1 MRGIGQALSRLNA
14 APARSMRAMIAGA
27 ALLAGATSPHAQ
39 AQAQIAANNGDET
52 AMGIPRVS
60 SRGGGA
66 ALPQPLS
73 AADAARIR
81 KIFALQSRGDIPAAI
96 AETGMLTDATLLGP
110 ILADRYLG
118 RFRRTPAADLADWL
132 RTYPDQPDAR
142 PIHAL
147 LAKQDPKAEPPAFC
161 ETLDPVSLPDA
172 VPEDLDP
179 PGKAVQRSPGLD
191 RAVGEHLR
199 TGNFSAA
206 THLVSGVRGVSAEY
220 AALLRGELAQGL
232 FAQGRDEEALEIAA
246 SAARRGEVALPAYVA
261 GLAAWRLDRIEL
273 ARNYFDAAAD
283 AQVASPAVQAAA
295 AYWAG
300 RARLRL
306 HDEAGSRDMMKLAAA
321 QPRTFYG
328 LLARRSLN
336 LSNGFGFGREV
347 LGIADVEAI
356 AAFPAGMRAFA
367 LLQVGQPARA
377 EAQLRTIWPATKDA
391 PGLGHSLLL
400 VATQAGLVDF
410 AAQLAALEQEADGR
424 PRDNARF
431 PVPRLAPRGG
441 FSVDPALVYAL
452 ARLESNFDSAA
463 ISAVG
468 ARGLMQ
474 LMPVTANY
482 LAHDPAFGEASA
494 TLLHDPGVNL
504 ELGQR
509 YVRFLAEQDG
519 INGNLLYMLASYN
532 AGPYAVAKWPATT
545 HHNGDP
551 LLFIEAIPSLHTRIF
566 VQHALAFTWI
576 YAARL
581 NLPAPSLDELASGE
595 FPRFVPTAAGRA
607 SPAPRIH

>member
-27 ALLAGATSPHAQ
+27 ALLAGATSPQAQ
-39 AQAQIAANNGDET
+39 AQAQTAGNTSDET

-60 SRGGGA
+60 SHGGGA

-81 KIFALQSRGDIPAAI
+81 KIFTLQSRGDIPAAI
-96 AETGMLTDATLLGP
+96 AETGMLADATLLGP

-118 RFRRTPAADLADWL
+118 RFRRTPAAELADWL
-132 RTYPDQPDAR
+132 RSYPDHPEAR
-142 PIHAL
+142 AIHAL
-147 LAKQDPKAEPPAFC
+147 LTKQDPKAEPPQFC
-161 ETLDPVSLPDA
+161 DALDPVSLPDA

-179 PGKAVQRSPGLD
+179 PGKVLQRSPGLD
-191 RAVGEHLR
+191 RALGAHVR
-199 TGNFSAA
+199 AGNFSAA
-206 THLVSGVRGVSAEY
+206 LHLVSAVRGASPAY
-220 AALLRGELAQGL
+220 AALLRGELAQAL
-232 FAQGRDEEALEIAA
+232 FAQSRDEEALEIAGAA
-246 SAARRGEVALPAYVA
+246 SRQGEVALPAFVA

-273 ARNYFDAAAD
+273 ARQHFDAAAQ
-283 AQVASPAVQAAA
+283 APIASPAVQAAS
-295 AYWAG
+295 AYWAA

-306 HDEAGSRDMMKLAAA
+306 HDEAGARDMMRLASQ

-336 LSNGFGFGREV
+336 LGSGFGFGREV
-347 LGIADVEAI
+347 LGIADVEAV

-400 VATQAGLVDF
+400 VATQAGLTDF
-410 AAQLAALEQEADGR
+410 AAQLAALEQEQDGR

-463 ISAVG
+463 ISSVG

-482 LAHDPAFGEASA
+482 LAHDPAFGEAGA
-494 TLLHDPGVNL
+494 ALLQNPGVNL
-504 ELGQR
+504 DLGQR

-519 INGNLLYMLASYN
+519 IDGNLVYMLASYN
-532 AGPYAVAKWPATT
+532 AGPFAVAKWPATS
-545 HHNGDP
+545 HHMGDP
-551 LLFIEAIPSLHTRIF
+551 LLFIESIPLLQTRIF

-581 NLPAPSLDELASGE
+581 NLPAPSLDEIASGE
-595 FPRFVPTAAGRA
+595 FPRFVPAA
-607 SPAPRIH
+607 SHTPPPRIH